1 MPFGDGTGPA
11 GYGSMTG
18 RAAGYCAGFSVPG
31 YANPAVGRGF
41 FGRGRGIGR
50 GRGRGFRNMFYATG
64 LPFWARANYPLTK
77 ISEKEEIDILKN
89 EAKYMQDEM
98 NAINER
104 IQELEKQKQ
113 KEKDK

>member
-18 RAAGYCAGFSVPG
+18 RAAGYCAGFSMPG

-50 GRGRGFRNMFYATG
+50 GRGFRNMFYATG
-64 LPFWARANYPLTK
+64 LPFRARSNYPFTG
-77 ISEKEEIDILKN
+77 ISKKEEIDILKN

-104 IQELEKQKQ
+104 IQELEKQK
-113 KEKDK
+113 EKDK